1 MAMWKAHVKHCP
13 AAYLGIPSFLE
24 ICFGSI
30 CAICMLSPKSCL
42 PHKLPVIRTGGPFLQ
57 HFATF
62 CNILQLREALLEE
75 DGVYLEVCQAEL
87 EEPCPERA
95 RHMIRLFTE
104 CILVTVGSSALLAL
118 VVDRMG
124 PAFLSLLGG
133 ICQAGGLFLLAT
145 SSTDSTDSTATPGTR
160 SPLDGFVIAFGLI
173 GVGGAALQVQAM
185 KLPFVIP
192 RSRFALVM
200 TLLNC
205 LVDSSSVTP
214 LGLYRLYLAGR
225 PWPPRSLH
233 VTGSYH

>member
-1 MAMWKAHVKHCP
+1 MVTFCHLHAE
-13 AAYLGIPSFLE
+13 SE
-24 ICFGSI
+24 E
-30 CAICMLSPKSCL
+30 LSP
-42 PHKLPVIRTGGPFLQ
+42 PHSAVVKNFLSSELGGPLQ

-62 CNILQLREALLEE
+62 CNCEALLEE

-104 CILVTVGSSALLAL
+104 CNLVTVGSSALLGL

-124 PAFLSLLGG
+124 PALLSLLGG

-145 SSTDSTDSTATPGTR
+145 SSTDSTATPGTR